1 MKKAVDPPPTVDLVK
16 IANLV
21 HDLPAGV
28 GNRTLYAVYCDEGG
42 KVPWKVFRRTVAF
55 CRGGND
61 AAIEH
66 ERVAAEADAEERREA
81 RAFGMAL
88 ARAEAAE
95 ESAAE
100 ALEAA
105 RGAAKMTRR
114 EDLSRGQRVF
124 VRVRY
129 ADQTKLR
136 PARVNQVM
144 RGAVNVRI
152 DDEDEPRTVRFNE
165 IEIHAPVPAIPP
177 PTAGAVAMADGRV
190 ERRAAEPEVT
200 VRRAPPPAPV
210 AVPAPPVA
218 EAPAVTAP
226 VAAPI
231 DAEVNAWIEKGSTM
245 RDNLI
250 TKRSMLVVA
259 MDDLVE
265 ETLRIEETLAAK
277 KIELARVDALLLA
290 LDQMRSVVAA

>member
-1 MKKAVDPPPTVDLVK
+1 MKKVAADPPPMEEMLK
-16 IANLV
+16 IDRLV
-21 HDLPAGV
+21 HDMPANI
-28 GNRTLYAVYCDEGG
+28 GNRTLYAIYCEEGG
-42 KVPWKVFRRTVAF
+42 KVPWKTFRRAVAF
-55 CRGGND
+55 CRGGGD
-61 AAIEH
+61 AEVEH
-66 ERVAAEADAEERREA
+66 DRVAAEADAEAKREA
-81 RAFGMAL
+81 RVFEMEL
-88 ARAEAAE
+88 TRAVKEATVAVEAA
-95 ESAAE
+95 AQGAE
-100 ALEAA
+100 
-105 RGAAKMTRR
+105 KMTRR

-165 IEIHAPVPAIPP
+165 IEIHAPVPTTSP
-177 PTAGAVAMADGRV
+177 PTIGAVAMADGRV

-200 VRRAPPPAPV
+200 MKRAPPPAPV

-218 EAPAVTAP
+218 EAPVVTAP

-277 KIELARVDALLLA
+277 KVELARVDALLLA